1 MKPLHLTMS
10 AFGPYKDM
18 VEIDFTKL
26 GNNGIFLIT
35 GDTGAGKTTIFDG
48 ISFALFGESSGT
60 HRESNTFRSKF
71 AKKETETYVTLTF
84 SHQNKE
90 YKITRNP
97 SYAVPKKRGEGET
110 LKPSDKRSNIYKYIN
125 IEKKVMVV
133 NVKEELK
140 EYLLEILNKE
150 GYIVEFE
157 EINSAEENF
166 DKYYEGLIY
175 FVVNNLDNKE
185 ETFITNFSNKLNS
198 ESSIVVVDY
207 NNPNRNKV
215 ENKLA
220 NRFKNDIGLKI
231 NTLVLDIN
239 QEIDYL
245 INYDEIAKDIINLL
259 LRFKNTTG
267 VAITTDGGK
276 IEFDKN
282 GRTENFEIGKFY
294 KAINNCFKKLNKESY
309 LWCAS
314 TMLEDEWTDSP
325 QEMKFRLINLEVAN
339 RGVNVERIF
348 IFSKDKIKQFRNNKT
363 LKIYMQSNIKTLFVD
378 LDEIKDKNPKLLE
391 IVSNGWDGIDKNLL
405 IADLPETS
413 KQRGYISKNTKEVMK
428 AYNCF
433 QELKKYSKDLKEVL
447 K

>member
-1 MKPLHLTMS
+1 MGYLTAKQFS
-10 AFGPYKDM
+10 K
-18 VEIDFTKL
+18 IW
-26 GNNGIFLIT
+26 
-35 GDTGAGKTTIFDG
+35 GKTERRIIKLCSENRING
-48 ISFALFGESSGT
+48 ARKNGMVWEIPE
-60 HRESNTFRSKF
+60 
-71 AKKETETYVTLTF
+71 
-84 SHQNKE
+84 
-90 YKITRNP
+90 
-97 SYAVPKKRGEGET
+97 ET

-245 INYDEIAKDIINLL
+245 INYDEIAEDIINLL

-294 KAINNCFKKLNKESY
+294 KAINNCFIKLNKESY

-363 LKIYMQSNIKTLFVD
+363 LKIYMQSNLKTLFVD

>member
-1 MKPLHLTMS
+1 MGYLTAKQFS
-10 AFGPYKDM
+10 KIWGITERRIIKLCSENRINGARKNGM
-18 VEIDFTKL
+18 VWEIP
-26 GNNGIFLIT
+26 
-35 GDTGAGKTTIFDG
+35 
-48 ISFALFGESSGT
+48 E
-60 HRESNTFRSKF
+60 
-71 AKKETETYVTLTF
+71 
-84 SHQNKE
+84 
-90 YKITRNP
+90 
-97 SYAVPKKRGEGET
+97 ET

-220 NRFKNDIGLKI
+220 NKFKNDIGLKI

-245 INYDEIAKDIINLL
+245 INYDEIAEDIINLL
-259 LRFKNTTG
+259 LRLKNTTG
-267 VAITTDGGK
+267 VAITPDGGK

>member
-1 MKPLHLTMS
+1 MGYLTAKQFS
-10 AFGPYKDM
+10 GIWGITERRIIKLCSENRINGARKNGM
-18 VEIDFTKL
+18 VWEIP
-26 GNNGIFLIT
+26 
-35 GDTGAGKTTIFDG
+35 
-48 ISFALFGESSGT
+48 E
-60 HRESNTFRSKF
+60 
-71 AKKETETYVTLTF
+71 
-84 SHQNKE
+84 
-90 YKITRNP
+90 
-97 SYAVPKKRGEGET
+97 ET

-245 INYDEIAKDIINLL
+245 INYDEIAEDIINLL
-259 LRFKNTTG
+259 LRLKNTTG

-339 RGVNVERIF
+339 RGANVERIF

-363 LKIYMQSNIKTLFVD
+363 LKIYMQSNLKTLFVD